1 MEAISTAQEEYIQ
14 KKMTFA
20 AAADQLLE
28 ASRGGELGDTAP
40 VWVPD
45 ARVAMCQL
53 CCAEFSLMVRRHH
66 CRACGKVVCGACSGS
81 KAPVKY
87 KQFEAVRV
95 CSQCCEKL
103 IGSKY
108 FNFYICIPDKGSINV
123 KFIFS
128 SLAVYYNHPQLMCRF
143 KLKSQSVRE
152 HVPPRFSAVH
162 SETAQ
167 MSGYLKLKTRG
178 KWRQSWWVLAEH
190 VLYRY
195 VAVKDPRAVETI
207 PVLGWTLETLSD
219 VSNHT
224 HTLDDTSNQLIKNK
238 NLLLEKFR
246 VVRGHVPR
254 AGVPAVAPRH
264 GGDGVLRRQ

>member
-1 MEAISTAQEEYIQ
+1 M
-14 KKMTFA
+14 
-20 AAADQLLE
+20 
-28 ASRGGELGDTAP
+28 
-40 VWVPD
+40 
-45 ARVAMCQL
+45 
-53 CCAEFSLMVRRHH
+53 
-66 CRACGKVVCGACSGS
+66 
-81 KAPVKY
+81 
-87 KQFEAVRV
+87 
-95 CSQCCEKL
+95 
-103 IGSKY
+103 
-108 FNFYICIPDKGSINV
+108 
-123 KFIFS
+123 FS

-224 HTLDDTSNQLIKNK
+224 HT
-238 NLLLEKFR
+238 
-246 VVRGHVPR
+246 G
-254 AGVPAVAPRH
+254 RH
-264 GGDGVLRRQ
+264 IQSID

>member
-1 MEAISTAQEEYIQ
+1 MSEQSKRTFERSKYQQHDYFLARSIAERQEWVEAISTAQEEYIQ

-28 ASRGGELGDTAP
+28 AGRGGELGDTAP

-108 FNFYICIPDKGSINV
+108 FTSVCIILS
-123 KFIFS
+123 FMF
-128 SLAVYYNHPQLMCRF
+128 
-143 KLKSQSVRE
+143 
-152 HVPPRFSAVH
+152 PRLQCTTTTPS
-162 SETAQ
+162 
-167 MSGYLKLKTRG
+167 
-178 KWRQSWWVLAEH
+178 
-190 VLYRY
+190 
-195 VAVKDPRAVETI
+195 
-207 PVLGWTLETLSD
+207 
-219 VSNHT
+219 
-224 HTLDDTSNQLIKNK
+224 
-238 NLLLEKFR
+238 
-246 VVRGHVPR
+246 
-254 AGVPAVAPRH
+254 
-264 GGDGVLRRQ
+264 